1 MASDSTI
8 ITSICWVSRGFAK
21 QVLDDY
27 EPNPE
32 ELRAYQ
38 ELTKKLEKK

>member
-27 EPNPE
+27 EPKAE